1 MTRVRCPRWS
11 RFGVTFLGWL
21 ILLGSTN
28 AAAAVTPDGVR
39 VMRPLVGAQELP
51 YADGRWAAVTDTGGM
66 LVLEAR
72 GRELVQRRIDLGRA
86 CEAQFGTVAGV
97 GGGYAVIE
105 CAFSVGDVGPRL
117 LVINLRTGSAAR
129 IPGTQSLQ
137 GSDGHTITGV
147 GRHWI
152 AFSATGH
159 RGGAL
164 PGLLRW
170 RDGTTI
176 PRPTRAGHVV
186 DLNAP
191 TGTRKICRGV
201 HLPQSRRESFA
212 YRPPYA
218 FVTQQRGR
226 RLILQRCSGRPRI
239 LVSDTP
245 SLRRPVLS
253 SGWAAWIDGQR
264 ITARS
269 LKTDR
274 RIRFRSPTS
283 RPAGLSV
290 SLVGQH
296 LLATHQGGPFG
307 GERGFAFTIYHATLP
322 R

>member
-1 MTRVRCPRWS
+1 MTHARCPRWS
-11 RFGVTFLGWL
+11 RLGVTVLGCL
-21 ILLGSTN
+21 ILLLPTS
-28 AAAAVTPDGVR
+28 AAGAATPDGVR
-39 VMRPLVGAQELP
+39 ALRPLVGAQEVP
-51 YADGRWAAVTDTGGM
+51 YADGRWAAVTVTGGM

-72 GRELVQRRIDLGRA
+72 GRELVQRRIDLARA
-86 CEAQFGTVAGV
+86 CEAQFGLVSGV

-129 IPGTQSLQ
+129 ISGTQSLQ

-159 RGGAL
+159 RGGAT

-170 RDGTTI
+170 RDGTPI
-176 PRPTRAGHVV
+176 ARPARAGHVV

-191 TGTRKICRGV
+191 TATRKICRGV
-201 HLPQSRRESFA
+201 DPPQSRRESFA

-218 FVTQQRGR
+218 LVTERRGR
-226 RLILQRCSGRPRI
+226 RLILQRCSGRPRT

-264 ITARS
+264 ISARS
-269 LKTDR
+269 LRTGR

-283 RPAGLSV
+283 RPTGLSV
-290 SLVGQH
+290 TLVGQH
-296 LLATHQGGPFG
+296 LLATHQGGPLS
-307 GERGFAFTIYHATLP
+307 GERGFAFTIYHGTLP
-322 R
+322 Q